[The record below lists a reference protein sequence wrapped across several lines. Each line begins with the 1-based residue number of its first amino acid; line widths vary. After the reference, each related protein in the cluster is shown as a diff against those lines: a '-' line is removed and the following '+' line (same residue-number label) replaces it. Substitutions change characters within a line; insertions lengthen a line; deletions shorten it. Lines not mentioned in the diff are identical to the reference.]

1 MDLEI
6 SYLLLAVGRV
16 LLGGLFVAGG
26 VHHFFDLSPIT
37 AMMQA
42 RGVPE
47 PQLVLLAGSVFQI
60 VAGLLLM
67 LGLWVAA
74 AAFGLIVFT
83 VAASV
88 MLLNFWDM
96 EGEARIGAQSAFQAN
111 MGIIGGL
118 LIAAAQA
125 I

>member
-6 SYLLLAVGRV
+6 GYLLLVVGRM

-26 VHHFFDLSPIT
+26 VHHFFDLPPIT
-37 AMMQA
+37 AMMKA

-47 PQLVLLAGSVFQI
+47 PRLVLIAGSVFQI

-74 AAFGLIVFT
+74 AAFGLILFT
-83 VAASV
+83 VAASI

-96 EGEARIGAQSAFQAN
+96 EGEARIGARSAFQAN

-118 LIAAAQA
+118 LIAASQA

>member
-1 MDLEI
+1 MDSDL
-6 SYLLLAVGRV
+6 SYMLLVVGRV
-16 LLGGLFVAGG
+16 LLGGLFVVGG
-26 VHHFFDLSPIT
+26 VHHFFDLPPIT
-37 AMMQA
+37 EMMKA

-47 PQLVLLAGSVFQI
+47 PRLVLIAGSVFQI

-88 MLLNFWDM
+88 MLLNFWSMD
-96 EGEARIGAQSAFQAN
+96 GEARIGARSAFQAN

-118 LIAAAQA
+118 LIAASQA
-125 I
+125 V